1 MARTT
6 CRGVR
11 MTKERKLAIQM
22 WQEIVNKCKA
32 RDDFNYVEVLDKNDV
47 TSAEIILNALRG
59 GVK

>member
-1 MARTT
+1 
-6 CRGVR
+6 